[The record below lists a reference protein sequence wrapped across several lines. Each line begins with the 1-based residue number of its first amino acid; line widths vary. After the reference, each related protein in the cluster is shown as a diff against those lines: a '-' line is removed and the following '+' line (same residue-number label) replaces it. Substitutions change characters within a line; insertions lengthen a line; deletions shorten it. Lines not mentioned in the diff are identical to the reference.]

1 MLPPKFLYVGK
12 PLIIFYIHIHTY
24 ASMHVYTIILFKWM
38 ICLIHACISAQLYPT
53 LFYSMDCSLPVSSVH
68 GIFQARIM
76 ERVAISSSRG
86 SSQPS
91 DGTHVSCVSCIDRW
105 ILYQCATWEAHQC
118 TQRLCSIH
126 ERWYTVWTELRVMGT
141 EKNKIQWKIERE
153 DVKEHIVKMTS
164 RLLV

>member
-1 MLPPKFLYVGK
+1 MLSPRFLYVGK
-12 PLIIFYIHIHTY
+12 PLILFYIHIHTY

-105 ILYQCATWEAHQC
+105 ILY
-118 TQRLCSIH
+118 R
-126 ERWYTVWTELRVMGT
+126 
-141 EKNKIQWKIERE
+141 
-153 DVKEHIVKMTS
+153 
-164 RLLV
+164 

>member
-38 ICLIHACISAQLYPT
+38 ICLIHACISARLYPT
-53 LFYSMDCSLPVSSVH
+53 LFYSMDCSLPVSAVH

-105 ILYQCATWEAHQC
+105 ILYQCATWEAQFA
-118 TQRLCSIH
+118 
-126 ERWYTVWTELRVMGT
+126 
-141 EKNKIQWKIERE
+141 
-153 DVKEHIVKMTS
+153 
-164 RLLV
+164 

>member
-1 MLPPKFLYVGK
+1 MLSPRFLYVGK

-86 SSQPS
+86 SSQPG
-91 DGTHVSCVSCIDRW
+91 DPTRISCTGRQ
-105 ILYQCATWEAHQC
+105 ILYHRPAGKARHVLMVRVLMTACEG
-118 TQRLCSIH
+118 LPSG
-126 ERWYTVWTELRVMGT
+126 RWP
-141 EKNKIQWKIERE
+141 
-153 DVKEHIVKMTS
+153 
-164 RLLV
+164 